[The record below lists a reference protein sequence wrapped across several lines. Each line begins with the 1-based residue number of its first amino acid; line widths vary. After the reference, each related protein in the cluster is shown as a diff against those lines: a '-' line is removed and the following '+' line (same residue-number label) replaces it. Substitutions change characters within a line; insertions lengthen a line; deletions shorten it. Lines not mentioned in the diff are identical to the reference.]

1 MTSGSKKSQ
10 REAEARRKK
19 AQAKKRRKKIITWSV
34 VAVVGLGLA
43 AVLLYQPLPEELAA
57 VETFPNIGQ
66 GHLSA
71 GESTPDYNSTPAT
84 SGDHANAVQC
94 GIYLTEISDA
104 VQVHNLEHG
113 AVVLQYQ
120 PDLDET
126 QIALLQGW
134 ARTKPGHILLAPR
147 ADLTD
152 PVVISSWTRLLRLP
166 GADINT
172 VDIYYDQFVF
182 TGGEVG
188 VPCIFAIDQSL

>member
-10 REAEARRKK
+10 RETRRKK
-19 AQAKKRRKKIITWSV
+19 AQAKKRRKKIIVWSV
-34 VAVVGLGLA
+34 VAVVGLGLVG
-43 AVLLYQPLPEELAA
+43 VLLFQPLPEELAD
-57 VETFPNIGQ
+57 VETFPNMGQ

-71 GESTPDYNSTPAT
+71 GQSPPDYNSTPAT
-84 SGDHANAVQC
+84 SGAHASAAQC
-94 GIYLTEISDA
+94 GIYLTEISDE

-113 AVVLQYQ
+113 VVVVQYQ

-166 GADINT
+166 GADIET
-172 VDIYYDQFVF
+172 VDVYYEQFVF
-182 TGGEVG
+182 TGAEVG
-188 VPCIFAIDQSL
+188 VPCIFAIDESL